1 MRLMDHKNHAP
12 RIGLPYRT
20 REEEL
25 ASGTNKIEKYL
36 AAVQRAGGQPVPIS
50 LAASRDA
57 VAGLASSL
65 DGVVLTGSPADVEP
79 SRYGAPR
86 HIKCAKTDDDRERI
100 DFALLENCF
109 AGLKPVLAICYG
121 IQSLNVFLSG
131 TLIQDVP
138 SEIGTKVVH
147 SDDKQ
152 ASTDLLHGIAI
163 EPGSRIGE
171 MIGAKEAVVNSS
183 HHQAVLLPGRDLR
196 ITARAPDGVIEAVE
210 WTGDE
215 NWVVGVQWHPERMI
229 ESDPLTQS
237 LFGSLVREAA
247 MRKAPAAL

>member
-1 MRLMDHKNHAP
+1 MDHKNHAP
-12 RIGLPYRT
+12 RIGVPYRT

-36 AAVQRAGGQPVPIS
+36 AAVRTAGGQPVPVS

-57 VAGLASSL
+57 LAGLASSL
-65 DGVVLTGSPADVEP
+65 DGIVLTGSPADVEP

-86 HIKCAKTDDDRERI
+86 HIKCAKTDDDRERV

-109 AGLKPVLAICYG
+109 GALKPVLAICYG

-147 SDDKQ
+147 SDDKEG
-152 ASTDLLHGIAI
+152 APDAHHVVTI
-163 EPGSRIGE
+163 ETESRISRMAGARE
-171 MIGAKEAVVNSS
+171 MVVNSS
-183 HHQAVLLPGRDLR
+183 HHQAILIPGRNLR

-210 WTGDE
+210 WTSDE
-215 NWVVGVQWHPERMI
+215 NWVVGVQWHPERLM
-229 ESDPLTQS
+229 ESDPLTRS
-237 LFGSLVREAA
+237 LFGNLVKEAA
-247 MRKAPAAL
+247 MRKTPAAL

>member
-1 MRLMDHKNHAP
+1 MDHANQAP
-12 RIGLPYRT
+12 RIGVPYRT
-20 REEEL
+20 REEEI

-57 VAGLASSL
+57 LASLASSV
-65 DGVVLTGSPADVEP
+65 DGIVLSGSPADVEP

-86 HIKCAKTDDDRERI
+86 HIKCAKTDDDRERV
-100 DFALLENCF
+100 DFALLENCL
-109 AGLKPVLAICYG
+109 AARKPVLAICYG

-147 SDDKQ
+147 SDD
-152 ASTDLLHGIAI
+152 AEGAPDALHVVAI
-163 EPGSRIGE
+163 ETESRISR
-171 MIGAKEAVVNSS
+171 MAGARETIVNSS
-183 HHQAVLLPGRDLR
+183 HHQAVLMPGRNLR

-210 WTGDE
+210 WMGDE
-215 NWVVGVQWHPERMI
+215 NWVVGVQWHPERLM
-229 ESDPLTQS
+229 ESDLLTKA
-237 LFGSLVREAA
+237 LFGSLVKEAA

>member
-1 MRLMDHKNHAP
+1 MDDKNHAP
-12 RIGLPYRT
+12 RIGVPYRT
-20 REEEL
+20 REEEV

-36 AAVQRAGGQPVPIS
+36 AAVRRAGGQPVPIS
-50 LAASRDA
+50 LSASRDA
-57 VAGLASSL
+57 LTSLVSSL
-65 DGVVLTGSPADVEP
+65 DGIVLSGSPADVEP

-109 AGLKPVLAICYG
+109 AARKPVLAICYG

-147 SDDKQ
+147 SDDEEG
-152 ASTDLLHGIAI
+152 AHDVHHVIAI
-163 EPGSRIGE
+163 ETESRISRMAGARE
-171 MIGAKEAVVNSS
+171 MVVNSS
-183 HHQAVLLPGRDLR
+183 HHQAILMPGRNLR

-210 WTGDE
+210 WAGDE
-215 NWVVGVQWHPERMI
+215 NWVVGVQWHPERSM
-229 ESDPLTQS
+229 ESDPVAQS
-237 LFGSLVREAA
+237 LFGSMVKEAA